1 MQQEHNL
8 VGGASWVLPVKYDEL
23 SSKEKSKA
31 LRACIVR
38 FLQDNGPATRTIVMK
53 EIHSGNYNTVS
64 KALDYLT
71 STRQIY
77 SESYGARDTI
87 YFPNGR
93 LAHPLLQSDIKCGRT
108 EYSIR
113 TYVDK
118 LTGRNLTITEYGVA
132 ISGERKARGGI
143 RVDLTDLDTI
153 VTELKRIKE
162 VISEDS
168 TIVDRGM
175 LIR

>member
-1 MQQEHNL
+1 MEL
-8 VGGASWVLPVKYDEL
+8 EASWVLPEKYAEL
-23 SSKEKSKA
+23 SSKEKSKT
-31 LRACIVR
+31 LRACIVK
-38 FLQDNGPATRTIVMK
+38 FLQNNGPATRNIVMK
-53 EIHSGNYNTVS
+53 EVQADNYNTVS

-93 LAHPLLQSDIKCGRT
+93 LAHPLLQSDVKCGRT
-108 EYSIR
+108 EYSVR

-132 ISGERKARGGI
+132 ISGERRARGGI
-143 RVDLTDLDTI
+143 RVDLTDLDVLI
-153 VTELKRIKE
+153 SELKRIQE
-162 VISEDS
+162 LISKDS
-168 TIVDRGM
+168 TIVDRGL

>member
-1 MQQEHNL
+1 MQREEK
-8 VGGASWVLPVKYDEL
+8 VFIDATWVLPEKYGEL

-31 LRACIVR
+31 LRACITK
-38 FLQDNGPATRTIVMK
+38 FLQSNGPATRNIIMA
-53 EIHSGNYNTVS
+53 EIQASNHNSMS
-64 KALDYLT
+64 RALDYLA

-108 EYSIR
+108 EYTVR

-132 ISGERKARGGI
+132 ISGERKAKGGI
-143 RVDLTDLDTI
+143 RIDLTDLEVLI
-153 VTELKRIKE
+153 AELERIQKL
-162 VISEDS
+162 ISEDS
-168 TIVDRGM
+168 KIVDRG
-175 LIR
+175 LLVR